1 MELSRKA
8 QAIELSLTLAITAKA
23 KEMKEKG
30 IDVISFS
37 AGEPDFNTP
46 KNIINAAIKA
56 MEDGNTKYTSVNGI
70 LQLREAICKKFKD
83 DNGLEYNPSQ
93 IVVSTGAKQSLANTF
108 LAILNPGDEVIVS
121 TPYWVSYPELIKLA
135 DGKPVFVEGDEK
147 SNYKFTKENLEKAV
161 TAKTK
166 AIVLNTP
173 NNPTGTIYNKEELE
187 VIADFAKKYNIIII
201 SDEMYEKL
209 IYDNENHIS
218 IASLS
223 KDAYERTIVI
233 NGLSKSY
240 AMTGWRIGYCA
251 ASEKIAKLMISIQ
264 SHVTS
269 NVCSITQ
276 YAALEALNGP
286 QDEITKMINEF
297 EKRRNYM
304 INRIESIDNLSIVK
318 PKGAFYIMINIEN
331 CLGKEINGKI
341 LNDSMEFCAS
351 LLENEK
357 LAVIPGKAFGL
368 NNYIRVSYATSM
380 EAIKEGLNRIESFIK
395 KLN

>member
-8 QAIELSLTLAITAKA
+8 QAIEPSLTLAITAKA

-187 VIADFAKKYNIIII
+187 VIADFAKKYDIIII

-218 IASLS
+218 IARLS

>member
-8 QAIELSLTLAITAKA
+8 QAIEPSLTLAITAKA

-341 LNDSMEFCAS
+341 VNDSMEFCAS

>member
-8 QAIELSLTLAITAKA
+8 QAIEPSLTLAITAKA

-251 ASEKIAKLMISIQ
+251 TSEKIAKLMISIQ

-368 NNYIRVSYATSM
+368 SNYIRVSYATSM

>member
-8 QAIELSLTLAITAKA
+8 QAIEPSLTLAITAKA

-251 ASEKIAKLMISIQ
+251 ASEKIAKLMMSIQ

-276 YAALEALNGP
+276 YAALEALSGP

>member
-8 QAIELSLTLAITAKA
+8 QAIEPSLTLAITAKA

-147 SNYKFTKENLEKAV
+147 SNYKFTNENLEKAV

-331 CLGKEINGKI
+331 CLGKEINGKV

>member
-8 QAIELSLTLAITAKA
+8 QAIEPSLTLAITAKA

-286 QDEITKMINEF
+286 QDEITNMINEF

-331 CLGKEINGKI
+331 CLGKEINGKV

>member
-8 QAIELSLTLAITAKA
+8 QAIEPSLTLAITAKA

-187 VIADFAKKYNIIII
+187 VIANFAKKYDIIII

>member
-8 QAIELSLTLAITAKA
+8 QAIEPSLTLAITAKA

-70 LQLREAICKKFKD
+70 LQLREAICKKFKG

-135 DGKPVFVEGDEK
+135 YGKPVFVEGDEK

>member
-8 QAIELSLTLAITAKA
+8 QAIEPSLTLAITAKA

-187 VIADFAKKYNIIII
+187 VIADFAKKYDIIII

-357 LAVIPGKAFGL
+357 LAVIPGQAFGL

>member
-8 QAIELSLTLAITAKA
+8 QAIEPSLTLAITAKA

-37 AGEPDFNTP
+37 VGEPDFNTP

-276 YAALEALNGP
+276 YAALEALSGP

>member
-1 MELSRKA
+1 MELSRKS
-8 QAIELSLTLAITAKA
+8 QAIEPSLTLAITAKA

-187 VIADFAKKYNIIII
+187 VIADFAKKYDIIII

-276 YAALEALNGP
+276 YAALEALSGP

>member
-8 QAIELSLTLAITAKA
+8 QATEPSLTLAITAKA

-70 LQLREAICKKFKD
+70 LQLREAICKKFKG

-251 ASEKIAKLMISIQ
+251 TSEKIAKLMISIQ

>member
-8 QAIELSLTLAITAKA
+8 QAIEPSLTLAITAKA

-187 VIADFAKKYNIIII
+187 VIADFAKKYDIIII

-251 ASEKIAKLMISIQ
+251 ASKKIAKLMISIQ

>member
-1 MELSRKA
+1 MELSRKS
-8 QAIELSLTLAITAKA
+8 QAIEPSLTLAITAKA

-187 VIADFAKKYNIIII
+187 VIADFAKKYDIIII

-251 ASEKIAKLMISIQ
+251 ASEKIAKLMMSIQ

>member
-8 QAIELSLTLAITAKA
+8 QAIEPSLTLAITAKA

-161 TAKTK
+161 TEKTK

-187 VIADFAKKYNIIII
+187 VIADFAKKYDIIII

-251 ASEKIAKLMISIQ
+251 TSEKIAKLMISIQ

>member
-8 QAIELSLTLAITAKA
+8 QAIEPSLTLAITAKA

-70 LQLREAICKKFKD
+70 LQLREAICKKFKG

-251 ASEKIAKLMISIQ
+251 TSEKIAKLMTSIQ

>member
-8 QAIELSLTLAITAKA
+8 QAIEPSLTLAITAKA

-83 DNGLEYNPSQ
+83 DNWLEYNPSQ

-251 ASEKIAKLMISIQ
+251 ASEKIAKLMMSIQ

-331 CLGKEINGKI
+331 CLGKEINGKV

>member
-8 QAIELSLTLAITAKA
+8 QAIEPSLTLAITAKA

-251 ASEKIAKLMISIQ
+251 ASEKIAKLMMSIQ

-331 CLGKEINGKI
+331 YLGKEINGKI

>member
-8 QAIELSLTLAITAKA
+8 QAIEPSLTLAITAKA

-147 SNYKFTKENLEKAV
+147 SNYKFTKENLEQAV

-187 VIADFAKKYNIIII
+187 VIADFAKKYDIIII

>member
-8 QAIELSLTLAITAKA
+8 QAIEPSLTLAITAKA

-121 TPYWVSYPELIKLA
+121 TPYWVSYPEIIKLA

>member
-8 QAIELSLTLAITAKA
+8 QAIEPSLTLAITAKA

-276 YAALEALNGP
+276 YAALEALSGP

-304 INRIESIDNLSIVK
+304 INRIESIYNLSIVK

>member
-8 QAIELSLTLAITAKA
+8 QAIEPSLTLAITAKA

>member
-8 QAIELSLTLAITAKA
+8 QAIEPSLTLAITAKA

-187 VIADFAKKYNIIII
+187 VIADFAKKYDIIII

-304 INRIESIDNLSIVK
+304 INRIESIDNLSILK

>member
-8 QAIELSLTLAITAKA
+8 QAIEPSLTLAITAKA

-187 VIADFAKKYNIIII
+187 VIADFAKKYDIIII

-276 YAALEALNGP
+276 YAALEALSGP

-341 LNDSMEFCAS
+341 LNDSMDFCAS

>member
-8 QAIELSLTLAITAKA
+8 QAIEPSLTLAITAKA

-121 TPYWVSYPELIKLA
+121 MPYWVSYPELIKLA

-187 VIADFAKKYNIIII
+187 VIADFAKKYDIIII

-251 ASEKIAKLMISIQ
+251 ASKKIAKLMTSIQ

>member
-8 QAIELSLTLAITAKA
+8 QAIEPSLTLAITAKA

-187 VIADFAKKYNIIII
+187 VIADFAKKYDIIII

-331 CLGKEINGKI
+331 CLCKEINGKI

>member
-8 QAIELSLTLAITAKA
+8 QAIEPSLTLAITAKA

-37 AGEPDFNTP
+37 AGETDFNTP

-251 ASEKIAKLMISIQ
+251 TSEKIAKLMISIQ

>member
-8 QAIELSLTLAITAKA
+8 QAIEPSLTLAITAKA

-187 VIADFAKKYNIIII
+187 VIADFAKKY
-201 SDEMYEKL
+201 D
-209 IYDNENHIS
+209 IS

-251 ASEKIAKLMISIQ
+251 TSEKIAKLMISIQ

-357 LAVIPGKAFGL
+357 LFQERHLG
-368 NNYIRVSYATSM
+368 
-380 EAIKEGLNRIESFIK
+380 
-395 KLN
+395 

>member
-8 QAIELSLTLAITAKA
+8 QAIEPSLTLAITAKA

-161 TAKTK
+161 TVKTK

-251 ASEKIAKLMISIQ
+251 ASEKIAKLMMSIQ

>member
-8 QAIELSLTLAITAKA
+8 QAIEPSLTLAITAKA

-147 SNYKFTKENLEKAV
+147 SNYKFNKENLEKAV

-187 VIADFAKKYNIIII
+187 VIADFAKKYDIIII

-251 ASEKIAKLMISIQ
+251 ASEKLAKLMISIQ

>member
-8 QAIELSLTLAITAKA
+8 QAIEPSLTLAITAKA

-187 VIADFAKKYNIIII
+187 VIADFAKKYDIIII

-233 NGLSKSY
+233 YGLSKSY

>member
-8 QAIELSLTLAITAKA
+8 QAIEPSLTLAITAKA

-251 ASEKIAKLMISIQ
+251 ASEKIAKLMMSIQ

-357 LAVIPGKAFGL
+357 LAVIPGKVFGL

>member
-8 QAIELSLTLAITAKA
+8 QAIEPSLTLAITAKA

-147 SNYKFTKENLEKAV
+147 PNYKFTKENLEKAV

-187 VIADFAKKYNIIII
+187 VIADFAKKYDIIII

-223 KDAYERTIVI
+223 KNAYERTIVI

>member
-8 QAIELSLTLAITAKA
+8 QAIEPSLTLAITAKA

-108 LAILNPGDEVIVS
+108 LAILNAGDEVIVS

-187 VIADFAKKYNIIII
+187 VIADFAKKYDIIII

>member
-8 QAIELSLTLAITAKA
+8 QAIEPSLTLAITAKA

-135 DGKPVFVEGDEK
+135 DGKPVFVEGDEN
-147 SNYKFTKENLEKAV
+147 SNYKFTMENLEKAV

-276 YAALEALNGP
+276 YAALEALSGP

>member
-8 QAIELSLTLAITAKA
+8 QAIEPSLTLAITAKA

-93 IVVSTGAKQSLANTF
+93 IVVSTGAKQCLANTF

-187 VIADFAKKYNIIII
+187 VIADFAKKYDIIII

-276 YAALEALNGP
+276 YAALEALSGP

>member
-8 QAIELSLTLAITAKA
+8 QAIEPSLTLAITAKA

-70 LQLREAICKKFKD
+70 LQLREVICKKFKD

-187 VIADFAKKYNIIII
+187 VIADFAKKYDIIII

-276 YAALEALNGP
+276 YAALEALSGP

>member
-8 QAIELSLTLAITAKA
+8 QAIEASLTLAITAKA

-276 YAALEALNGP
+276 YAALEALSGP

>member
-1 MELSRKA
+1 MELSRKS
-8 QAIELSLTLAITAKA
+8 QAIEPSLTLAITAKA

-83 DNGLEYNPSQ
+83 DNGIEYNPSQ

-187 VIADFAKKYNIIII
+187 VIADFAKKYDIIII